1 MLKKTVI
8 LMILVM
14 VAGALALPVWAAD
27 DAAEAKK
34 IVAESRTTLN
44 DFLSDPDMNWIKS
57 HFPQAKGILIV
68 PTLGKGAFII
78 GGSGGVGVLLTRNA
92 KGHWSN
98 PAFYKMG
105 SVSIGLQAGGSASE
119 VLLFIQSQ
127 KGVDSFLTSSFKLG
141 ADASVAAGP
150 VGQGAKASTS
160 DILAFSRSKG
170 AYAGASFD
178 GSVINPSED
187 LNKAFYGKDVS
198 PVDILVRGSVKSE
211 EAAPLV
217 SALTKAAPPKGK

>member
-1 MLKKTVI
+1 MLKKTTI
-8 LMILVM
+8 LMILAM

-27 DAAEAKK
+27 DAAEAQK

-44 DFLSDPDMNWIKS
+44 NFLSDPDMKWIRN

-68 PTLGKGAFII
+68 PTMGKGAFII
-78 GGSGGVGVLLTRNA
+78 GGSGGVGVLLTRDA
-92 KGHWSN
+92 RGRWSQ

-127 KGVDSFLTSSFKLG
+127 KGVDSFLASSFKLG

-150 VGQGAKASTS
+150 VGQGAASRTS
-160 DILAFSRSKG
+160 DILAFSRAKG
-170 AYAGASFD
+170 AYAGVSFD
-178 GSVINPSED
+178 GSVISPSGN
-187 LNKAFYGKDVS
+187 LNKAFYGKEAS
-198 PVDILVRGSVKSE
+198 PVEILVRGGVKSE
-211 EAAPLV
+211 DAAPLV
-217 SALTKAAPPKGK
+217 AALAKVAPPKGS